1 MYLGRLLDDMTLSVS
16 NMHKHIATYIRIY
29 TYIARDRRKKARR
42 KVLGVYMMTRES
54 EREKETGWW
63 W

>member
-16 NMHKHIATYIRIY
+16 NMHKHIATYIRI
-29 TYIARDRRKKARR
+29 YIARDRRKKARR